1 MQPSENSTIN
11 DNSKARTEILG
22 VAILLLIAACFF
34 YPMLFDGKV
43 IFYRDYNL
51 ITYPF
56 RYFLGQTFSQGAIP
70 YWVPHANGGL
80 PFMAA
85 FHPGVFYPP
94 SVLFLLNDTT
104 YALNLFYVFHFMI
117 LGTSL
122 YLLARCWGLSFVA
135 ALCCATTGMLSGF
148 MVASTLLSNFF
159 MSAVWL
165 PVIFWLFHQYWV
177 RKHIGYFIGLIA
189 AIATQTLAACP
200 EINIMTMLLLYAHS
214 LYFLPRPPG
223 ISGVVRLT
231 APLGLAV
238 ALALGVCAFQLL
250 PTAKLIKH
258 SFRHSGLDYAT
269 HTQWSLDTKKL
280 STLVLSPDFRG
291 FFNYRL
297 EQDFIKKSKL
307 KTQPESQADLTG
319 NSPVANESRPP
330 LVSGF
335 LHTVYMG
342 LLGLTFVLLGFFF
355 RREKA
360 VGFWLVVFLFGIFL
374 AFGKHNPFYPI
385 VYYGTPFLDLFRYPE
400 KYVYISSFA
409 AVFLTGYGLEALIRH
424 TRDRQIK
431 IFWVLTILILLFGII
446 GLLAIGQPYF
456 TPEYSLAILLL
467 FGFSYIM
474 FYFRKMKATWFAVS
488 VLLMIMVDLSI
499 KDAQLLPLIDKKY
512 YQEDPMVMDILEDS
526 LGKHRVYSGRLQKK
540 PNDLSYPEGPTRLAS
555 IIASKELLYPYMGM
569 VYGVEHVNGFNG
581 LALELENN
589 MLWWAVFVKSPPE
602 RRRRILTRSNVKY
615 WIDGDMLTPYSKDYP
630 VIMPDRV
637 KVLNEALP
645 RAFLVPN
652 MRLAKESEHMLNVY
666 YDESFDPLKEVL
678 LYGDEK
684 LNFEKSKH
692 FSGKVEQVVYKPNH
706 VTVQTTQEGNGFL
719 VLIDSYF
726 PGWTVKVDG
735 EERPILKANYY
746 YRAVQL
752 GPGKH
757 TLEFDFVPEG
767 MKTGVMVSGFSFFL
781 VVFGGLFLRKPMKKF
796 FWNEKD
802 VVS

>member
-1 MQPSENSTIN
+1 MQPSDNSTLN
-11 DNSKARTEILG
+11 DNSNARVEFLG
-22 VAILLLIAACFF
+22 VIILLLIAAGFF

-51 ITYPF
+51 ITYPY
-56 RYFLGQTFSQGAIP
+56 RYFLGQAFSQGAIP
-70 YWVPHANGGL
+70 YWVPNANGGL

-94 SVLFLLNDTT
+94 SVLFLLDDTT
-104 YALNLFYVFHFMI
+104 YALNLFYVLHFMI
-117 LGTSL
+117 LGVSL
-122 YLLARCWGLSFVA
+122 YLLARCWGLSFIA
-135 ALCCATTGMLSGF
+135 ALCCAITGMLSGF

-165 PVIFWLFHQYWV
+165 PVIFWLFHQYWK

-200 EINIMTMLLLYAHS
+200 EINIMTMLLLYGHS

-231 APLGLAV
+231 ASLGLAV
-238 ALALGVCAFQLL
+238 TLALGVSAFQLL

-269 HTQWSLDTKKL
+269 HTQWSLDTDKL
-280 STLVLSPDFRG
+280 STFVLSPDFRG
-291 FFNYRL
+291 FFNFRL
-297 EQDFIKKSKL
+297 QPKPVEGSSL
-307 KTQPESQADLTG
+307 STQPKLNMSLTG
-319 NSPVANESRPP
+319 DSPVAKKNRPP
-330 LVSGF
+330 MISGF

-360 VGFWLVVFLFGIFL
+360 VGFWLVIFLFGIFL

-385 VYYGTPFLDLFRYPE
+385 VYYGIPFLDLFRYPE
-400 KYVYISSFA
+400 KYIYISSFA
-409 AVFLTGYGLEALIRH
+409 AVFLAGYSLEALIRY
-424 TRDRQIK
+424 TRDRKIK
-431 IFWVLTILILLFGII
+431 IIWVLATLVVLSGVV
-446 GLLAIGQPYF
+446 GLLAKWKPYF
-456 TPEYSLAILLL
+456 SPGHSLMILVL
-467 FGFSYIM
+467 FGFSYAM
-474 FYFRKMKATWFAVS
+474 FYFRKMKETWFAVS
-488 VLLMIMVDLSI
+488 VLLMILVDLSI

-512 YQEDPMVMDILEDS
+512 YQEKPMVMDILGDS
-526 LGKHRVYSGRLQKK
+526 FGKHRVYSGRLQQE
-540 PNDLSYPEGPTRLAS
+540 PNDKSYPGGPTRLAS
-555 IIASKELLYPYMGM
+555 ILASKELLYPYMGM

-581 LALELENN
+581 LALELESN

-615 WIDGDMLTPYSKDYP
+615 WIDGDVLTPYSNGYP

-637 KVLNEALP
+637 KVLNGALP
-645 RAFLVPN
+645 RAYLVPK
-652 MRLAKESEHMLNVY
+652 MRLPEEDDHLLNTY

-678 LYGDEK
+678 LNEK
-684 LNFEKSKH
+684 VDFEESNH
-692 FSGKVEQVVYKPNH
+692 FSGKVEQVIYKPNH

-719 VLIDSYF
+719 VLMDAHF

-735 EERPILKANYY
+735 QPQPVLQANNF

-752 GPGKH
+752 GSGQH

-767 MKTGVMVSGFSFFL
+767 MKTGLIVSGFSFL
-781 VVFGGLFLRKPMKKF
+781 LIVFGSLFLRKPMKKF
-796 FWNEKD
+796 IWNEKD

>member
-1 MQPSENSTIN
+1 MQLSDNPTLN
-11 DNSKARTEILG
+11 DNSKARVEFFG
-22 VAILLLIAACFF
+22 VVILLLVATCFF

-94 SVLFLLNDTT
+94 SLLFLLDDTT
-104 YALNLFYVFHFMI
+104 YALNLFYVLHFMI
-117 LGTSL
+117 LGVSL
-122 YLLARCWGLSFVA
+122 YLLARCWGLSFIA
-135 ALCCATTGMLSGF
+135 ALCCAITGMLSGF
-148 MVASTLLSNFF
+148 MVSSTLLSNFF
-159 MSAVWL
+159 ISAVWL

-214 LYFLPRPPG
+214 LYFLPRLPG
-223 ISGVVRLT
+223 VSGILRLT
-231 APLGLAV
+231 ASLGLAV
-238 ALALGVCAFQLL
+238 TLALGVCAFQLL

-269 HTQWSLDTKKL
+269 HTQWSLDANKL
-280 STLVLSPDFRG
+280 STFVLSPDYRGYFNFRLQPDPAKG
-291 FFNYRL
+291 SNL
-297 EQDFIKKSKL
+297 N
-307 KTQPESQADLTG
+307 TQPKPNGGLAGD
-319 NSPVANESRPP
+319 SPAANKNIPP
-330 LVSGF
+330 MISGF

-342 LLGLTFVLLGFFF
+342 LLGLIFVLLGFFF

-385 VYYGTPFLDLFRYPE
+385 IYYGIPFLDLFRYPE
-400 KYVYISSFA
+400 KYIYISSFA
-409 AVFLTGYGLEALIRH
+409 AVFLTGYGLEVLIRY
-424 TRDRQIK
+424 TRDRQIR
-431 IFWVLTILILLFGII
+431 IFRVLTILILLFGII
-446 GLLAIGQPYF
+446 GLLSIWKPYF
-456 TPEYSLAILLL
+456 SPAHSLTILLL

-474 FYFRKMKATWFAVS
+474 FYFRKMKETWFAVS

-512 YQEDPMVMDILEDS
+512 YKENPMVMDILGDS
-526 LGKHRVYSGRLQKK
+526 FGKHRVYSGRLQQE
-540 PNDLSYPEGPTRLAS
+540 PNDKSYPVGPTRLAA
-555 IIASKELLYPYMGM
+555 ILASKELLYPYLGM

-581 LALELENN
+581 LALELESN

-602 RRRRILTRSNVKY
+602 RRQRILTRSNVKY
-615 WIDGDMLTPYSKDYP
+615 WIDGDRLTPYSKDYP

-637 KVLNEALP
+637 KVLSGALP
-645 RAFLVPN
+645 RAYLVPK
-652 MRLAKESEHMLNVY
+652 MRLPKEKDHLLNTY
-666 YDESFDPLKEVL
+666 YGESFDPHKEIL
-678 LYGDEK
+678 LNEK
-684 LNFEKSKH
+684 VDFEESNH

-706 VTVQTTQEGNGFL
+706 VTIQTTQEGNGFL
-719 VLIDSYF
+719 VLMDSYF

-735 EERPILKANYY
+735 QERPILQANYF

-757 TLEFDFVPEG
+757 TLEFDFIPEG
-767 MKTGVMVSGFSFFL
+767 MKVGLMISGCSFLL
-781 VVFGGLFLRKPMKKF
+781 VTFGSLFLRRQMKRF
-796 FWNEKD
+796 VWNEKD
-802 VVS
+802 TIS

>member
-1 MQPSENSTIN
+1 VRV
-11 DNSKARTEILG
+11 DILG
-22 VAILLLIAACFF
+22 VAILLLIAAGIFH
-34 YPMLFDGKV
+34 PMLFDGKV

-56 RYFLGQTFSQGAIP
+56 RYFLSQVFSQGAIP

-94 SVLFLLNDTT
+94 SILFLMDDTT
-104 YALNLFYVFHFMI
+104 YALNLFYVLHFMI
-117 LGTSL
+117 LGVSL
-122 YLLARCWGLSFVA
+122 FLLARCWSLSFVA
-135 ALCCATTGMLSGF
+135 ALCCAITGMLSGF

-214 LYFLPRPPG
+214 LYFLSRPPG
-223 ISGVVRLT
+223 FSGVVRLT
-231 APLGLAV
+231 ASLGLAV
-238 ALALGVCAFQLL
+238 VLALGVSAFQLL

-269 HTQWSLDTKKL
+269 HTQWSLNTDKL
-280 STLVLSPDFRG
+280 STLVLSPDYRG
-291 FFNYRL
+291 FFNFRL
-297 EQDFIKKSKL
+297 QRD
-307 KTQPESQADLTG
+307 PVDESNLIAETKPDRGLTG
-319 NSPVANESRPP
+319 ESSATNKNRPP

-342 LLGLTFVLLGFFF
+342 LLGLTFVLLGFLF

-360 VGFWLVVFLFGIFL
+360 VGFWLVVFLFGVFL

-385 VYYGTPFLDLFRYPE
+385 VYYGIPFLELFRYPE
-400 KYVYISSFA
+400 KYIYISSFA
-409 AVFLTGYGLEALIRH
+409 AVFLTAYSLEALIRY

-431 IFWVLTILILLFGII
+431 IIWVFAILIILSGII
-446 GLLAIGQPYF
+446 ILLAKWKPYF
-456 TPEYSLAILLL
+456 TPGHSLIILLL
-467 FGFSYIM
+467 FGFSYAM

-488 VLLMIMVDLSI
+488 VLLIILVDLSI

-512 YQEDPMVMDILEDS
+512 YQEKPMLMDILGDS
-526 LGKHRVYSGRLQKK
+526 FGKHRVYSGRLQQE
-540 PNDLSYPEGPTRLAS
+540 PNDKSYPSGPTRLAS
-555 IIASKELLYPYMGM
+555 ILASKELLYPYLGM

-581 LALELENN
+581 LALELESN
-589 MLWWAVFVKSPPE
+589 MIWWAVFSKSLPE
-602 RRRRILTRSNVKY
+602 RRQRILTRSNVKY
-615 WIDGDMLTPYSKDYP
+615 WINGDVLTPYSKDYP

-637 KVLNEALP
+637 KVLSEALP
-645 RAFLVPN
+645 RAFLVPK
-652 MRLAKESEHMLNVY
+652 MRVPKESDHMLNTY
-666 YDESFDPLKEVL
+666 YAESFDPLKEIL
-678 LYGDEK
+678 LNEEVD
-684 LNFEKSKH
+684 FEESNH
-692 FSGKVEQVVYKPNH
+692 FSGKVDRVTYKPNH

-719 VLIDSYF
+719 VLMDSYF

-735 EERPILKANYY
+735 RNQPVLQANYF
-746 YRAVQL
+746 YRAVKL

-757 TLEFDFVPEG
+757 TLEFDFIPEG
-767 MKTGVMVSGFSFFL
+767 MEMGLRISGVSL
-781 VVFGGLFLRKPMKKF
+781 VLIAFGSLFLRKPMKKLI
-796 FWNEKD
+796 WNDKD
-802 VVS
+802 ALS